1 MIRQKDNP
9 IKANALFFFNL
20 EKGSRIFS
28 FFVGV
33 GKELPIIFFEV
44 RGKCP
49 IGKKR
54 NKKNGKP
61 QTTLKATHSSKSVD
75 ILYQRR
81 NDAKAFKANA
91 FTGKTASSLNETNLG
106 LFCYFI
112 PGS

>member
-1 MIRQKDNP
+1 M
-9 IKANALFFFNL
+9 
-20 EKGSRIFS
+20 
-28 FFVGV
+28 
-33 GKELPIIFFEV
+33 FFEV

-75 ILYQRR
+75 ILYQKR

-91 FTGKTASSLNETNLG
+91 FKGKTAFSLNEANLG

>member
-1 MIRQKDNP
+1 MSNW
-9 IKANALFFFNL
+9 
-20 EKGSRIFS
+20 E
-28 FFVGV
+28 
-33 GKELPIIFFEV
+33 
-44 RGKCP
+44 
-49 IGKKR
+49 KR

-81 NDAKAFKANA
+81 NDAKAFRANA